1 MKSKLKLAAVAILL
15 GTATA
20 AAAQTP
26 AGAQGFAAQF
36 EQLQALSSVNP
47 YTFKPAPVVGNAAP
61 APAREPFRQR
71 FAEMQAA
78 ASNSGEY
85 AFAPNSNAP
94 AYAANSTLVA
104 GRPLSIA
111 SIRRGR

>member
-15 GTATA
+15 GSATA

-26 AGAQGFAAQF
+26 ARTQGFATQF
-36 EQLQALSSVNP
+36 EQMQALSSVNP
-47 YTFKPAPVVGNAAP
+47 YTFGPAPVVDNARPVAT
-61 APAREPFRQR
+61 RRSFQQT

-85 AFAPNSNAP
+85 AFAPNSSAP
-94 AYAANSTLVA
+94 YASNSTLVA